1 MHISEELVEHASQT
15 TLQQKAQASLARVN
29 ECKPIEMHKAL

>member
-1 MHISEELVEHASQT
+1 MHVSEEPIEHASQA